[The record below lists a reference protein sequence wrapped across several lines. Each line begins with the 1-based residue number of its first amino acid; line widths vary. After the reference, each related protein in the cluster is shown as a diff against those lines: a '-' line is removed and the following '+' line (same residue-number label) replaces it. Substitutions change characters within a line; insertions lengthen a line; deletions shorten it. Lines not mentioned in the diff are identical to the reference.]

1 VTRLAQAIEQ
11 ALQDLLTRKRA
22 EQARK
27 DGK

>member
-1 VTRLAQAIEQ
+1 MTSLAQAIER
-11 ALQDLLTRKRA
+11 ALLDLLTRKRA